1 LGKFEMVMMLQ
12 DRESRM
18 QLYVPSALAKQ
29 NKKIQTDVSEILKKN
44 GLRLNQFSVYERIR
58 DRRIDEVFPE
68 IREKEK
74 TINVRI

>member
-1 LGKFEMVMMLQ
+1 MVMMLQ
-12 DRESRM
+12 DRESKM
-18 QLYVPSALAKQ
+18 QLYVPSALRKQ

-44 GLRLNQFSVYERIR
+44 GLRLSQLSIYERIR